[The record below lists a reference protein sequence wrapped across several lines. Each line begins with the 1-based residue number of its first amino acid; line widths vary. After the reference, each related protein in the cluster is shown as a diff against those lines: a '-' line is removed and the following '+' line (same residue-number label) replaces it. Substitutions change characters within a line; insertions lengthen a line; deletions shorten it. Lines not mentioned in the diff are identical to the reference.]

1 MPLTP
6 ASRSLNNVA
15 AATRN
20 KSVFFSVPLAAP
32 LLAALL
38 LTALLA
44 APCINAASVS
54 PQALDNPTAKPAATT
69 ADKAPLWNYRVTG
82 RSEQNRE
89 LFTQGFVFDHDTLW
103 ISSGLYQ
110 QSHIVALD
118 QNSNVIHQ
126 MTLPED
132 IFGEGM
138 TIANNQLWVL
148 SWREQRVFRY
158 DLATQKPHKPLVY
171 SGEGWGLT
179 FDGKQLIRSD
189 GSSTLQ
195 FHRLRDFKP
204 TRTLNVSDGGTPIN
218 SLNEL
223 EWINGYIYANVWLTN
238 TIVIIDPVSG
248 HLAAKLDLTGLL
260 PLQDVRNDT
269 DVLNGIAWNAAKK
282 ELWVTGKHWP
292 ARFRIEV
299 IKPAINAS

>member
-1 MPLTP
+1 MPSTP
-6 ASRSLNNVA
+6 ASRSLKNVA

-20 KSVFFSVPLAAP
+20 KSIFFSVPLAAL
-32 LLAALL
+32 LLAVS
-38 LTALLA
+38 LLA
-44 APCINAASVS
+44 APVINAANASQ
-54 PQALDNPTAKPAATT
+54 QALDNPIAKPGPKTT
-69 ADKAPLWNYRVTG
+69 DKAPLWNYRVTG

-89 LFTQGFVFDHDTLW
+89 LFTQGLVFDHDTLW

-132 IFGEGM
+132 VFGEGM
-138 TIANNQLWVL
+138 ALANGQLWIL

-158 DLATQKPHKPLVY
+158 ELATQKPRKPLVY

-195 FHRLRDFKP
+195 FHRVRDFKP
-204 TRTLNVSDGGTPIN
+204 MRTLNVSDGGMPIN

-248 HLAAKLDLTGLL
+248 HLAARLDLTGLL
-260 PLQDVRNDT
+260 PPQDIHPDT

-299 IKPAINAS
+299 IKPAAHAS